1 MLEDTNLLDGAHFI
15 FKYLRAD
22 VQVLDA
28 DVNFLHN
35 LTFQFECVVVKA
47 FSPSLVFGM
56 HNALLKLLVLT

>member
-1 MLEDTNLLDGAHFI
+1 MLEDTNSLDGAHFI

-28 DVNFLHN
+28 DVIFFLHN

-47 FSPSLVFGM
+47 FGPSLVF
-56 HNALLKLLVLT
+56 